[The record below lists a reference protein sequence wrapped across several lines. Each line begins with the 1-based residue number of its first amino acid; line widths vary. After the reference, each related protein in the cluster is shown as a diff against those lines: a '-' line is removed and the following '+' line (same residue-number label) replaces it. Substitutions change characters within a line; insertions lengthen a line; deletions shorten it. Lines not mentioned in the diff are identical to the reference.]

1 MVKLIALDLDDTL
14 LGRDGILSPGNR
26 AALERAVARGVEVAV
41 ATGRAYAT
49 TPEEMRRFPGIRYS
63 ITGNGAAIYDQTT
76 DSPVMR
82 RVLPPGAAEQV
93 LAILEGMD
101 ISYEAF
107 LEGQAFA
114 QEDYLRQL
122 DTFMMDG
129 PTQDYVRATRVPV
142 PDILAFVRKYG
153 NQMDSLA
160 VIPRNMDVKRQV
172 MNRLKALESVYIT
185 TSSPRLVE
193 INHRECTKQR
203 GLQFLAELLRIP
215 REETAAFGNAD
226 NDAEMLAWA
235 GTGVAVAES
244 TPMCLEAADY
254 VTGPYDADGVADAFQ
269 VLFGI

>member
-26 AALERAVARGVEVAV
+26 AALERAIAGGVEIAV

-76 DSPVMR
+76 DRAVMR
-82 RVLPPGAAEQV
+82 RVLPKGAAARV
-93 LAILEGMD
+93 LALLAGMD

-107 LEGQAFA
+107 LDGRAYAQA
-114 QEDYLRQL
+114 DYLQQL
-122 DTFMMDG
+122 DTFMMDR
-129 PTQDYVRATRVPV
+129 PTQDYVRATRMPV
-142 PDILAFVRKYG
+142 PDILAFIREHG
-153 NQMDSLA
+153 DQMDSLA
-160 VIPRNMDVKRQV
+160 AIPRNMAVKRQV
-172 MNRLKALESVYIT
+172 METLKSLDSVYIT

-193 INHRECTKQR
+193 INHKDCTKQR
-203 GLQFLAELLRIP
+203 GLAYLAELLEIP

-226 NDAEMLAWA
+226 NDAEMLSWA
-235 GTGVAVAES
+235 GVGVAVAES
-244 TPMCLEAADY
+244 TPMCLAAADY